1 MPPRCRLHRWWA
13 GAVRARVRDRG
24 AVEWSMVMPMALLM
38 LLTLVQAGIWFHA
51 RSAAQH
57 AAQSGVDAERVHNAP
72 AGAGRSAAHDVL
84 ERMGGSVT
92 APSVTVE
99 RAGGQVSVQVDGEA
113 ILLLPGMSVRVSE
126 RVRAPAEEFT
136 P

>member
-1 MPPRCRLHRWWA
+1 
-13 GAVRARVRDRG
+13 
-24 AVEWSMVMPMALLM
+24 MVMPMALLM

-72 AGAGRSAAHDVL
+72 PGAGSSAAHDVL
-84 ERMGGSVT
+84 RRMGGSVT
-92 APSVTVE
+92 SPSVTVE
-99 RAGGQVSVQVDGEA
+99 RAGEQVSVRVDGEA
-113 ILLLPGMSVRVSE
+113 ILLLPGMNVRVSQ
-126 RVRAPAEEFT
+126 RVQAPVEEFT